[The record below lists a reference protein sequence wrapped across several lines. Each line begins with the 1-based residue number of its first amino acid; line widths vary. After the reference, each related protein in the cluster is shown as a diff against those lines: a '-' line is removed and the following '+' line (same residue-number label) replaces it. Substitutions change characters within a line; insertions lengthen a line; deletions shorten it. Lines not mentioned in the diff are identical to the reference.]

1 MRCDCSPF
9 VAHNS
14 QLTAHGSQLT
24 AHRPQLTAHSPKLTV
39 HNSQLTAHNSL
50 ISHAHNTHNL
60 TLIISHAHTQI
71 TVRSSLKHRT
81 QFCAFSERCLHIF
94 CRCLSH
100 SRNSSLNPFRHSSLR
115 QRTVV
120 CTSTEPYTRLSL
132 CYSEVRLLTFRS
144 SQLTA
149 HGSRLTAHSPQPTAH
164 SSQPKTHSTQFTAH
178 SSQLTHLTCT
188 QHSQPH
194 PHHLARTH
202 TDHSSQ
208 LC

>member
-81 QFCAFSERCLHIF
+81 QF
-94 CRCLSH
+94 
-100 SRNSSLNPFRHSSLR
+100 LN
-115 QRTVV
+115 VV
-120 CTSTEPYTRLSL
+120 CTYSAAVSVTPATALLIPSDTALLDSALLSALLLVCHARSL
-132 CYSEVRLLTFRS
+132 CPSCDKLIVIHNLQQCYDPCSGLHVLGH
-144 SQLTA
+144 A
-149 HGSRLTAHSPQPTAH
+149 PHSIKNRCGGLAM
-164 SSQPKTHSTQFTAH
+164 FT
-178 SSQLTHLTCT
+178 
-188 QHSQPH
+188 
-194 PHHLARTH
+194 R
-202 TDHSSQ
+202 
-208 LC
+208 